1 MLEANTCTS
10 WASNSGYYRSLC
22 FQSILLL
29 IDKDLSPSNSLLS
42 LASTGICSMVMDSM
56 IAGGCTTCTKDEITC
71 GLWESPT
78 WAGVNMC
85 KQPLALALPSFG
97 FVGADAIIE
106 VFKLEDVKP
115 TG

>member
-1 MLEANTCTS
+1 MSYRCSLRSVRTRREARPGREHT
-10 WASNSGYYRSLC
+10 
-22 FQSILLL
+22 
-29 IDKDLSPSNSLLS
+29 
-42 LASTGICSMVMDSM
+42 
-56 IAGGCTTCTKDEITC
+56 AGRAPHTPAHTC

-97 FVGADAIIE
+97 FIGADAIKE
-106 VFKLEDVKP
+106 AFKLEDVTP

>member
-1 MLEANTCTS
+1 M
-10 WASNSGYYRSLC
+10 
-22 FQSILLL
+22 
-29 IDKDLSPSNSLLS
+29 
-42 LASTGICSMVMDSM
+42 CSMVMDSM
-56 IAGGCTTCTKDEITC
+56 IAGGCKTCTKDEITC

-106 VFKLEDVKP
+106 AFKLEDVKP

>member
-1 MLEANTCTS
+1 
-10 WASNSGYYRSLC
+10 
-22 FQSILLL
+22 
-29 IDKDLSPSNSLLS
+29 
-42 LASTGICSMVMDSM
+42 MDSM
-56 IAGGCTTCTKDEITC
+56 IAGGCETCTKDKITC

-106 VFKLEDVKP
+106 AFKLEDVTP
-115 TG
+115 TGGASAHARHTATSRHHHHRPC